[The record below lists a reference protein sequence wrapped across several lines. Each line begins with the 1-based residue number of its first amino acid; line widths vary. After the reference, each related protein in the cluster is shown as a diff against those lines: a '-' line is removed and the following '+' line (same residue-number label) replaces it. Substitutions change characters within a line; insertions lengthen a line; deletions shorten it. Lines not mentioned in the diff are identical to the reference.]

1 MFDTAFHAY
10 LGLFL
15 RRQLRLHLL
24 ECIEMKAEEWF
35 IIISWKAPISVPDP
49 AATAGP

>member
-24 ECIEMKAEEWF
+24 ECIEMKAEEWLIF
-35 IIISWKAPISVPDP
+35 ISWKAPISVPDP
-49 AATAGP
+49 AAAAGP